1 MTELTVDD
9 DGILNLP
16 DDLLEEMGWKEG
28 DELVFEDQGDGSF
41 SIRKGR
47 EGALNA
53 LDRIY
58 EENHEGLRR
67 LAQEDN

>member
-1 MTELTVDD
+1 MAQFTVDD

-41 SIRKGR
+41 SIRKR
-47 EGALNA
+47 T
-53 LDRIY
+53 
-58 EENHEGLRR
+58 
-67 LAQEDN
+67 QEDN